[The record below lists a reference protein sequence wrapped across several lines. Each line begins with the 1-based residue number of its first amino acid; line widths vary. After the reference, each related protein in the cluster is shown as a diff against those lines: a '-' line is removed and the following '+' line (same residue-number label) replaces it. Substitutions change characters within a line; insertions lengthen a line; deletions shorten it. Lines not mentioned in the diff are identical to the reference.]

1 MRVFTIY
8 LFRRKKISFYTW
20 TESGDNLSSSERL
33 DTGDASDDFDGRQI
47 CLLVIGIL

>member
-1 MRVFTIY
+1 MSYLLFMILNIY
-8 LFRRKKISFYTW
+8 TC

>member
-1 MRVFTIY
+1 MNIKTYSYMI
-8 LFRRKKISFYTW
+8 KPTC
-20 TESGDNLSSSERL
+20 TESGDNLSSSERF